1 MLFTI
6 SLFGSSLLA
15 PRYFVS
21 TLPALALLVGW
32 GLRTI
37 GPPRARAIAATTVVV
52 VALLSTGG
60 LQHSS
65 ASQEVSYEDWRGAAR
80 AEQTIVGNTHIPV
93 LVHTAYVE
101 SARISWLTRLETRSY
116 LLSPLSIYPMT
127 GRIIAMPYTLD
138 GPAYAYLQGIM
149 DRILVHAKRFLLVTR
164 YPFVPYRTWLDGRL
178 GPLGYRSRLVGTYGT
193 IEIILFQR

>member
-1 MLFTI
+1 MRFATSGDANFTAIGSVDRPAPTRNIDI
-6 SLFGSSLLA
+6 S
-15 PRYFVS
+15 R
-21 TLPALALLVGW
+21 LPNE
-32 GLRTI
+32 TTN
-37 GPPRARAIAATTVVV
+37 PNRAAAT
-52 VALLSTGG
+52 
-60 LQHSS
+60 
-65 ASQEVSYEDWRGAAR
+65 
-80 AEQTIVGNTHIPV
+80 
-93 LVHTAYVE
+93 
-101 SARISWLTRLETRSY
+101 
-116 LLSPLSIYPMT
+116 MT